1 MARLT
6 PWFLVFKILLPK
18 AELILLLGV
27 TVTERTCVWKVLSC
41 RVSRLRTWLIP
52 AAIAF
57 EYDLL
62 LPPASFVLFQVIFP
76 WKVNRRRLCWIS
88 CLGVC
93 LCGFAPCAIFVCW
106 CRSVCFAQLG
116 LETCLAV
123 EVFSRLCAGGY
134 FWAYVLVCDSQAGM
148 NDWEMLLMN
157 GWVCLFPIA
166 AIAN

>member
-1 MARLT
+1 MLT

-41 RVSRLRTWLIP
+41 CRVSRLGTRLIP
-52 AAIAF
+52 AEIAF
-57 EYDLL
+57 EYDLR
-62 LPPASFVLFQVIFP
+62 LPPVSFVIFQVIFP

-88 CLGVC
+88 WLGVC
-93 LCGFAPCAIFVCW
+93 LCGFAPCAVFVCW

-134 FWAYVLVCDSQAGM
+134 FWASVLVCDSQAGT
-148 NDWEMLLMN
+148 NDWEMLQMN
-157 GWVCLFPIA
+157 GWVCLFPVA
-166 AIAN
+166 VVAN